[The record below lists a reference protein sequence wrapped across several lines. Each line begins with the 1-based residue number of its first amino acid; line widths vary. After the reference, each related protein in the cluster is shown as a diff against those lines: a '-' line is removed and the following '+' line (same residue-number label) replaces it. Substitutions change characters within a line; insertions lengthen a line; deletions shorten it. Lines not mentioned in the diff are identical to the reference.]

1 MACHSRWL
9 RCCGDDAIEP
19 ALLARVEQCCDALT
33 ALLPA
38 HLDVPLACVVHRTG
52 EVVVLRSEGALARA
66 LGLLPRTLLAASH
79 VARPELAALH
89 VRGAAACMRG
99 GTVHVWQH
107 GGTVAL
113 LATGGGGGE
122 GEDEDEELD
131 ARAAPLMR
139 QLHSDVEALMRAC
152 SRPEGA

>member
-1 MACHSRWL
+1 MACPSRWL

-89 VRGAAACMRG
+89 VRGAAAG
-99 GTVHVWQH
+99 AGAAVHVWQH

-113 LATGGGGGE
+113 LAAGGGGGE

>member
-1 MACHSRWL
+1 MACPSRWL

-19 ALLARVEQCCDALT
+19 ALLSRVEQCCDALT

-52 EVVVLRSEGALARA
+52 EVVVLRSSEGALARA
-66 LGLLPRTLLAASH
+66 VGLLPRTLLAASH
-79 VARPELAALH
+79 VARELAALH
-89 VRGAAACMRG
+89 VRGAAAG
-99 GTVHVWQH
+99 AGAAVHVWQH

-113 LATGGGGGE
+113 LAAGGGGS
-122 GEDEDEELD
+122 EDEDEELD